1 MVFRH
6 LEILEA
12 VAETGTFTGA
22 AKKLFITQSAVSHA
36 IAELER
42 QAGTELFE
50 RLPKGGKADALRR
63 FAFGRGGQHPCGVQE
78 SGQEAAAAGRKYAGK
93 RGVEHYD
100 RFFFA
105 AADFKRV
112 KKRLPA
118 ASRIGAGGKRE
129 CGGRA
134 FKKGRRRRGVLGGK
148 RSAGGVWD
156 EIGRAH
162 V

>member
-50 RLPKGGKADALRR
+50 RLPKG
-63 FAFGRGGQHPCGVQE
+63 
-78 SGQEAAAAGRKYAGK
+78 
-93 RGVEHYD
+93 
-100 RFFFA
+100 
-105 AADFKRV
+105 
-112 KKRLPA
+112 
-118 ASRIGAGGKRE
+118 
-129 CGGRA
+129 
-134 FKKGRRRRGVLGGK
+134 
-148 RSAGGVWD
+148 
-156 EIGRAH
+156 
-162 V
+162 

>member
-50 RLPKGGKADALRR
+50 RLPKGVRLTLCGALLLEEAGSILAACRNLDRR
-63 FAFGRGGQHPCGVQE
+63 LPQLEENTPVSAAFAG
-78 SGQEAAAAGRKYAGK
+78 AGK
-93 RGVEHYD
+93 RDPGY
-100 RFFFA
+100 
-105 AADFKRV
+105 
-112 KKRLPA
+112 L
-118 ASRIGAGGKRE
+118 
-129 CGGRA
+129 
-134 FKKGRRRRGVLGGK
+134 
-148 RSAGGVWD
+148 
-156 EIGRAH
+156 
-162 V
+162 